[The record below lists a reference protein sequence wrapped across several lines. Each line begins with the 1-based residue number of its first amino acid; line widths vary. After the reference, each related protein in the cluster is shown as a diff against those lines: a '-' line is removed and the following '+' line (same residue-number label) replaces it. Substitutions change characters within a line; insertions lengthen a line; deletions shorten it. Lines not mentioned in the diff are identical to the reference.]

1 MTKIELTD
9 TELQSL
15 VGLID
20 AGVKT
25 IGLRAVKDA
34 AVLIDKIE
42 AAANAYQTNVVDMK
56 KDAANG

>member
-1 MTKIELTD
+1 MKLELT
-9 TELQSL
+9 EGEIQAL

-34 AVLIDKIE
+34 ALLLDKIE
-42 AAANAYQTNVVDMK
+42 QAAKPEANEQE
-56 KDAANG
+56 